1 MAARRPSVDERI
13 RTAARGQLGYP
24 RLRPG
29 QLEGVRSILE
39 GRDTLCV
46 MSTGS
51 GKTAIYEL
59 AGLLLD
65 GPTVVVSPLIA
76 LQRDQVRELGD
87 GAAAVFNSAESQ
99 HARDQALAGVA

>member
-1 MAARRPSVDERI
+1 MGAVSAADIVDRLARRR
-13 RTAARGQLGYP
+13 LGFE

-29 QLEGVRSILE
+29 QREGVEAVVS

-51 GKTAIYEL
+51 GKSAFYQL

-76 LQRDQVRELGD
+76 LQRDQVHAAEAGIAEAELI
-87 GAAAVFNSAESQ
+87 NSTLT
-99 HARDQALAGVA
+99 ARQR